1 MILSLHFSS
10 RFLFPA
16 IQYFTNPFLRCLAIH
31 RVQVDADILPSE
43 PFGNR
48 SGRTAAEKR
57 IQHHSADRT
66 PRKDARLC
74 QTLRKH
80 GKMPVHSIRIG
91 AEIPDIYPYSLSF
104 SKVGSTL
111 PHLQS
116 RIRINSAILPV
127 QYPGRIT
134 SDCPPLTATPYRNAA
149 CIASR
154 AQAPRIP
161 FPGMSQVRASLT

>member
-16 IQYFTNPFLRCLAIH
+16 IQYFTNPFLRCLAIR

-43 PFGNR
+43 PLRNR
-48 SGRTAAEKR
+48 SGRTATEKR
-57 IQHHSADRT
+57 IQYHSADRI
-66 PRKDARLC
+66 PRKDARLH

-80 GKMPVHSIRIG
+80 GKMPVHSVRLG

-111 PHLQS
+111 PRMSLS
-116 RIRINSAILPV
+116 CYIYFFIEKIL
-127 QYPGRIT
+127 
-134 SDCPPLTATPYRNAA
+134 L
-149 CIASR
+149 
-154 AQAPRIP
+154 
-161 FPGMSQVRASLT
+161 FLKF

>member
-31 RVQVDADILPSE
+31 RVQVNPDIMPSE

-48 SGRTAAEKR
+48 SGRAAAEKR

-66 PRKDARLC
+66 PRKDARLH

-111 PHLQS
+111 PRMSLS
-116 RIRINSAILPV
+116 CYIYFFIEKIL
-127 QYPGRIT
+127 
-134 SDCPPLTATPYRNAA
+134 L
-149 CIASR
+149 
-154 AQAPRIP
+154 
-161 FPGMSQVRASLT
+161 FLKF